1 MNAIE
6 SAIDLVIG
14 SGLFIAP
21 RRVLLDRSADLK
33 QQSPRPNNAGA
44 AEAAQHKSA

>member
-6 SAIDLVIG
+6 NAIDLVIG

-21 RRVLLDRSADLK
+21 RRVLLDRSADLR
-33 QQSPRPNNAGA
+33 QQSPSPNNAGA
-44 AEAAQHKSA
+44 AEDARHDAA

>member
-6 SAIDLVIG
+6 TAIDLIIG
-14 SGLFIAP
+14 SGLFVAP

-33 QQSPRPNNAGA
+33 RQSQTISIVSRTK
-44 AEAAQHKSA
+44 EVEHKEG

>member
-6 SAIDLVIG
+6 NTIDLIIG

-21 RRVLLDRSADLK
+21 RRVLLDRSAELK
-33 QQSPRPNNAGA
+33 RQSQRIDSADATRKVEQA
-44 AEAAQHKSA
+44 A

>member
-6 SAIDLVIG
+6 NAIDLVIG

-21 RRVLLDRSADLK
+21 RRVLLDRSAELK
-33 QQSPRPNNAGA
+33 QQSPSPKNAGA
-44 AEAAQHKSA
+44 TKEAHHEAA